1 MKLREVAKSALD
13 AIYPRQ
19 CLFCASLLGLEE
31 EHPLCHACRANIS
44 FINPPFCSRCGVPF
58 GSQYAYGGSDG
69 NLCQD
74 CRLGKHRFD
83 SSRSV
88 CRYESPL
95 RELILAFKLRGNLQA
110 ARECASL
117 VETHIHRLM
126 AGEQLD
132 AVLNVP
138 LHRRRLLSREFDQA
152 ALLAEAAARAL
163 CIPFT
168 PGVLTRE
175 VNTRSQTE
183 AKDRRK
189 NVKGA
194 FSVRH
199 PAAIEGKS
207 VLLVDDIFTSGSTL
221 DECTR
226 TLNRSGA
233 AAVHVFTLARAV

>member
-1 MKLREVAKSALD
+1 MKLREVVKSALD

-58 GSQYAYGGSDG
+58 GSQYAYGWRDG
-69 NLCQD
+69 NLCED

-95 RELILAFKLRGNLQA
+95 RELILAFKLRGNLA
-110 ARECASL
+110 AAHECASL

-126 AGEQLD
+126 AEKQLD
-132 AVLNVP
+132 IVLNVP
-138 LHRRRLLSREFDQA
+138 MHPRRLLGREFDQA
-152 ALLAEAAARAL
+152 ALLARAAAEAL
-163 CIPFT
+163 CVPFP
-168 PGVLTRE
+168 PGALARV
-175 VNTRSQTE
+175 VNTRSQTD
-183 AKDRRK
+183 ARDRRK

-194 FSVRH
+194 FRVRH
-199 PAAIEGKS
+199 PEAVEGRS

-226 TLNRSGA
+226 TLKRSSA
-233 AAVHVFTLARAV
+233 AAVHVFTLARAM